1 MGRINKNVW
10 YIIKD
15 YIIKGNWG
23 KNMEN
28 YEENP
33 PVWSKEG
40 MPSNF
45 LRDVSRWYYKL
56 PAEIRDLQTESSLI
70 QGIVKGFW
78 HDFSAM

>member
-1 MGRINKNVW
+1 
-10 YIIKD
+10 
-15 YIIKGNWG
+15 
-23 KNMEN
+23 MEN

-70 QGIVKGFW
+70 QGIVKGF
-78 HDFSAM
+78 